1 VTIAL
6 RDPSSWAA
14 RNAVIDL
21 HRFALPLTKDRA
33 SRPTE
38 YGAWGAERWWTQD
51 GSTPCAL
58 PVQSWACVVRAAS
71 VSSSVWSVSRQCRAD
86 PQAAVR
92 VAKSGGVDAAVA
104 VLTATGGA
112 EALGLLWTLR
122 WPCALAAR
130 RPSPCKARK
139 RRAGTRRMLATGAN
153 A

>member
-1 VTIAL
+1 MKSGEAVTIAL

-21 HRFALPLTKDRA
+21 HRFALPLTVDRA
-33 SRPTE
+33 SSEAP
-38 YGAWGAERWWTQD
+38 G
-51 GSTPCAL
+51 TPCAL
-58 PVQSWACVVRAAS
+58 RCAVVGIVRAAS

-92 VAKSGGVDAAVA
+92 LAKSGGVDAAVA

-122 WPCALAAR
+122 WSCALAVR
-130 RPSPCKARK
+130 RPSPCKACK
-139 RRAGTRRMLATGAN
+139 RRAGTRRVLATGAN